1 MADRKPGSSRRN
13 LLLGVGAL
21 IIVGLVVAGFS
32 FVRFDENISPEQV
45 VSQPISSNLETAPEK
60 GALAPDFAL
69 KNLDGEV
76 VRLSDFRGQPVLIN
90 LWATWCGP
98 CRLEMPA
105 FEERFQMYKDDGFVV
120 LAVDFDEPVDD
131 VISFR
136 DELGLTFELLL
147 DPGAEVQQLYRN
159 RTYPSSFFVD
169 REGVIQVQHI
179 GVMTEGQL
187 DGYLEQLGLG
197 S

>member
-1 MADRKPGSSRRN
+1 MMADRKPGSSRRI

-21 IIVGLVVAGFS
+21 IIAGLVVAGFS
-32 FVRFDENISPEQV
+32 VTRGSENTPAEEV
-45 VSQPISSNLETAPEK
+45 ESQPISNLETAPEK

-69 KNLDGEV
+69 KNLDGEL
-76 VRLSDFRGQPVLIN
+76 VRLSDFRGQPVLVN

-105 FEERFQMYKDDGFVV
+105 FEERFQTFKDDGFIV
-120 LAVDFDEPVDD
+120 LAVDFDEPAED
-131 VISFR
+131 VAKFR
-136 DELGLTFELLL
+136 DEFGLTFELLL
-147 DPGAEVQQLYRN
+147 DPGAEVQKLYRN

-169 REGVIQVQHI
+169 REGVIKIQHI

-187 DGYLEQLGLG
+187 DGYLAELGLG
-197 S
+197 T

>member
-1 MADRKPGSSRRN
+1 MADRNFRSSRWF

-21 IIVGLVVAGFS
+21 VIVGLVVAGFS
-32 FVRFDENISPEQV
+32 STRGVEKTSGEQV
-45 VSQPISSNLETAPEK
+45 ESQPISNLETAPEK
-60 GALAPDFAL
+60 GALAPDFVL
-69 KNLDGEV
+69 KNLDGEL
-76 VRLSDFRGQPVLIN
+76 VRLSDFRGQPVLVN

-105 FEERFQMYKDDGFVV
+105 FEERFQTFKDDGFIV
-120 LAVDFDEPVDD
+120 LAVDFDEPADD
-131 VISFR
+131 VAKFR
-136 DELGLTFELLL
+136 DEFGLTFELLL

-169 REGVIQVQHI
+169 REGVIQIQHI

-187 DGYLEQLGLG
+187 DGYLEQLGL
-197 S
+197 SS

>member
-1 MADRKPGSSRRN
+1 MADRNPGSSRRN

-45 VSQPISSNLETAPEK
+45 VCQPISSNLETAPEK
-60 GALAPDFAL
+60 GSLAPDFAL
-69 KNLDGEV
+69 KNLDGEL

-105 FEERFQMYKDDGFVV
+105 FEERFQMYKDDGFIV

-131 VISFR
+131 VTSFR
-136 DELGLTFELLL
+136 DELGLTFEL
-147 DPGAEVQQLYRN
+147 
-159 RTYPSSFFVD
+159 
-169 REGVIQVQHI
+169 
-179 GVMTEGQL
+179 
-187 DGYLEQLGLG
+187 
-197 S
+197 

>member
-1 MADRKPGSSRRN
+1 MTDRNSESSRRL
-13 LLLGVGAL
+13 LLLGIGAL
-21 IIVGLVVAGFS
+21 IIVGLVIAGFS
-32 FVRFDENISPEQV
+32 SKTGADNPSSEGTVNQLA
-45 VSQPISSNLETAPEK
+45 SNLETAPEK

-69 KNLDGEV
+69 ENLDGDII
-76 VRLSDFRGQPVLIN
+76 RLSDFRGQPVLIN

-105 FEERFQMYKDDGFVV
+105 FEERFKKFEEDGFVV
-120 LAVDFDEPVDD
+120 LAVDFDESADD
-131 VISFR
+131 VAAFR

-159 RTYPSSFFVD
+159 RSYPSSFFVD
-169 REGVIQVQHI
+169 REGVVQIQHI
-179 GVMTEGQL
+179 GVMTEDQL
-187 DGYLEQLGLG
+187 DGYLEQLDLG

>member
-32 FVRFDENISPEQV
+32 FVRGDENISLEQV

-69 KNLDGEV
+69 KNLDGEL

-136 DELGLTFELLL
+136 DEFGLTFELLL

-187 DGYLEQLGLG
+187 DGYLAELGLG
-197 S
+197 T

>member
-1 MADRKPGSSRRN
+1 MADRNFRSSRWF

-21 IIVGLVVAGFS
+21 VIVGLVVAGFS
-32 FVRFDENISPEQV
+32 STRGVEKTSGEQV
-45 VSQPISSNLETAPEK
+45 ESQPISNLETAPEK

-76 VRLSDFRGQPVLIN
+76 VRLSDLRGQPVLVN

-105 FEERFQMYKDDGFVV
+105 FEERFQMYKDDGFIV

-131 VISFR
+131 VAAFR

-187 DGYLEQLGLG
+187 DGYLEQLGL
-197 S
+197 SS

>member
-1 MADRKPGSSRRN
+1 MADRKSKSSRRN
-13 LLLGVGAL
+13 LLLGIGAL

-32 FVRFDENISPEQV
+32 VTRGSENTPAEEV
-45 VSQPISSNLETAPEK
+45 ERQPISNLETAPEK

-69 KNLDGEV
+69 KNLDGEL
-76 VRLSDFRGQPVLIN
+76 VRLSDFRGQPVLVN

-105 FEERFQMYKDDGFVV
+105 FEERFQTYKDEGFIV
-120 LAVDFDEPVDD
+120 LAVDFDEPAEAVAA
-131 VISFR
+131 FR
-136 DELGLTFELLL
+136 DEFGLTFELLL
-147 DPGAEVQQLYRN
+147 DPGAEVQKLYRN

-169 REGVIQVQHI
+169 REGVIQIQHI

-187 DGYLEQLGLG
+187 DGYLAELGLG
-197 S
+197 T